1 MTLLELLGLLRK
13 HLVLVIALPLI
24 AALIALG
31 YSTFVLP
38 RVYSAETSVYALNK
52 TTGGS
57 GDAESVPYQELQSSQ
72 LLANDFAELAKNTQV
87 RRNVADD
94 LGISSLSGYDVN
106 VTSSTTTRVIKV
118 RVTGPDPEL
127 AARIANQLA
136 AEVGETAVRVMGIEA
151 ISVVTEAETPSSPSG
166 PPRKLYTLAALL
178 AGLFLA
184 VAIIVVRDMLDTGI
198 HSDTDLEEITG
209 MAVLGRFP
217 LAKGGKH

>member
-13 HLVLVIALPLI
+13 HIVLVIALPII

-31 YSTFVLP
+31 YSTLVLP
-38 RVYSAETSVYALNK
+38 KVYSAETSVYALNR
-52 TTGGS
+52 TANAS
-57 GDAESVPYQELQSSQ
+57 GDAEAVSYQELQSSQ

-87 RRNVADD
+87 RRNVADALD
-94 LGISSLSGYDVN
+94 LESLAGYDVN

-127 AARIANQLA
+127 AAKIANQLA
-136 AEVGETAVRVMGIEA
+136 SEVGETAVRVMGIEA
-151 ISVVTEAETPSSPSG
+151 ISVVTEAEVPENPSG

-178 AGLFLA
+178 AGLFVA
-184 VAIIVVRDMLDTGI
+184 VAIVVVRDMLDTGI
-198 HSDTDLEEITG
+198 HSDSDLEELTG

-217 LAKGGKH
+217 LSKGGKR